1 MYNNIKMSKSKTNK
15 SSTKDDNTAVDK
27 VAADSLTLKDDFDD
41 TSDFDAPVKSGRGRK
56 KKTPVVESS
65 DEESEVDEGSD
76 GDDRDE
82 EESTKGS
89 GGSGGGGRGK
99 YKVEAIDSFDDM
111 DLKENLLRGIYAYGF
126 DKPSVIQQ
134 KGIVPLAKGYDL
146 IAQSQSGTG
155 KTGTFSIGTLQKIS
169 VEDERT
175 QALVLAP
182 TRELALQ
189 IGKVMTALSS
199 YMGVKVQSCVGGIRT
214 KERYGRYNVIK
225 AQVVVGTPGRIYH
238 YLRNGA
244 ISCDALQLVVL
255 DEADKMLA
263 REFSD
268 QIRDII
274 SGVSKTAQIVL
285 FSATMPREMLDMT
298 NKFMNHPVRVLV
310 PKDELTL
317 DGIKQFYVSVNKDEH
332 KFNIICSMFD
342 TISVTQCIIYCN
354 RSNKVEMLTR
364 ELTDRDFCVSCLYGQ
379 MEQEER
385 NKILDSFRSGSTRI
399 LITTDV
405 LARGIDVQQ
414 VSLVINF
421 DLPYEK
427 ETYIHRIGRSG
438 RFGRKGIAIN
448 MVTPYDHEQLK
459 TITEYYETQIDE
471 MPANIAELI
480 N

>member
-1 MYNNIKMSKSKTNK
+1 MSKTSK
-15 SSTKDDNTAVDK
+15 SSAKSCKTAVSK
-27 VAADSLTLKDDFDD
+27 IAADSLTFDD
-41 TSDFDAPVKSGRGRK
+41 NDGDVGDFNAPIKRPVGK
-56 KKTPVVESS
+56 KFLKEPETDS
-65 DEESEVDEGSD
+65 DEESGEKSGEENGEDMAESGGEEGSA
-76 GDDRDE
+76 
-82 EESTKGS
+82 SS
-89 GGSGGGGRGK
+89 GRGK
-99 YKVEAIDSFDDM
+99 FKVEAIESFDDM
-111 DLKENLLRGIYAYGF
+111 DLKEELLRGIYAYGF
-126 DKPSVIQQ
+126 ERPSVIQQ

-155 KTGTFSIGTLQKIS
+155 KTGTFSIGTLQKIDS
-169 VEDERT
+169 SDERT
-175 QALVLAP
+175 QALILAP

-189 IGKVMTALSS
+189 IGKVMTALSG

-214 KERYGRYNVIK
+214 KERYGKYNPIK

-244 ISCDALQLVVL
+244 IQCDMLDLVIL

-263 REFSD
+263 REFSE
-268 QIRDII
+268 QMENIIR
-274 SGVSKTAQIVL
+274 GVSKTAQIVL
-285 FSATMPREMLDMT
+285 FSATMPVEMLDMT
-298 NKFMNHPVRVLV
+298 KKFMNNPVRVLV

-317 DGIKQFYVSVNKDEH
+317 DGIKQYYVSVSKDEQ

-354 RSNKVEMLTR
+354 RSSKVEMLTR

-385 NKILDSFRSGSTRI
+385 NKILDSFRSGTTRI

-438 RFGRKGIAIN
+438 RFGRKGVAIN
-448 MVTPYDHEQLK
+448 MVTPYDHGQLK
-459 TITEYYETQIDE
+459 EIIEYYNTQIDE